1 MLLNLTCEPP
11 VYRLRP
17 GIGLDSY
24 GDAVESWDT
33 PERSILRGATIQ
45 DLSTVETEG
54 PTRRV
59 IRGEKVLF
67 APGLADVRAE
77 DRIEHRGEVWKVNGD
92 PIVKRGL
99 ASAPF
104 TFAALDRVTTS

>member
-1 MLLNLTCEPP
+1 VLLNLTCEPP
-11 VYRLRP
+11 VYRLRA
-17 GIGLDSY
+17 GVGVDSY
-24 GDAVESWDT
+24 GDPVESWDA
-33 PERSILRGATIQ
+33 PDRLILRGATVQ
-45 DLSTVETEG
+45 DLSTVEDEG
-54 PTRRV
+54 PAKRV